1 MISIPSITVRRQ
13 ICSSANSEVYLATLE
28 TEKRPLILK
37 KLKQDY
43 PTSAEVY
50 RYQQEYGIT
59 RSLNLE
65 GVIKAYDLQ
74 KYNNTVVM
82 LLEDFGGESLEIL
95 LSRHPFSLLEFLH
108 VAIRITDI
116 LASIH
121 NCGVI
126 HKDINPSNI
135 IFNRETQELKII
147 DFGLSTVRVRE
158 NVAIKS
164 PNLIEGTLAYIS
176 PEQTGRMNRDIDYR
190 TDFYSLGVTFY
201 ELLTKKLPFESID
214 PIELLHCHIA
224 KQPVP
229 LHKVNPEIPLAL
241 SDIVM
246 KLMAKTAESRY
257 QSAYSIK
264 ADLETCLIQLE
275 SGTIKTFPLARQDIP
290 DKLQIAQILYGREK
304 EVETLLAAF
313 DRVSDRTRLNSN
325 GDTPNKIEMMLVSG
339 YSGVGKSAL
348 VQEIYK
354 PITKARGYFITGK
367 FDQLQRDIPYKGVSL
382 AFQDLVRQLLTETPT
397 QLRQWREKITDALG
411 VNGQIIIDFIPEVE
425 LIIGS
430 CETVPQLPPQ
440 EAQNR
445 FNLVFQKFIGVF
457 CQQEHPLV
465 IFLDDLQ
472 WADSATLKLMQRI
485 IIDSDTHYLFL
496 IGAYRDNEVSDA
508 HPLML
513 TLSEIQKQGVVV
525 NYIPLLPLKLS
536 DVNQLIADT
545 LKSEVSETQ
554 ALAELVSSKTQ
565 GNAFFINEFIKSL
578 YIEKLLYFDNSQHK
592 WRWMLEQIQQLSI
605 TDNVVEL
612 MASRIRT
619 LPEQTQN
626 ILKLAACIGN
636 YFELKILSIINQNS
650 QQETAQD
657 LWIAI
662 QDGLIVPIGDDYKL
676 LETASNIS
684 ELKIAYKFVHDRIQ
698 QAAYFLIAENQKQ
711 AIHLSIGRLL
721 INNISEREREEK
733 IFDIVNHFNLVEI
746 LETPTEALE
755 VANLNLI
762 AGSRAKAGAA
772 YQSAFTYFIYG
783 LQLLAADRWQT
794 QYDITLALY
803 IEAAEAAYLCGHLDE
818 MERLVS
824 VVLQHGK
831 VVLDKVKVYEVKIA
845 AYAAQGKLIEAIDI
859 GIAVLKVLGV
869 NLPKNPSYLDIFW
882 TFIETKLSLLG
893 KRVEDLVYLPTMT
906 APDKEAALSLLANMS
921 SVAYLAVPNLFPIVI
936 FKSLNL
942 LLKYGQTES
951 ANVVYA
957 GYGLLLCG
965 VLGDIQTGY
974 RFGNLALNLL
984 QSSNLSKTKTSVL
997 FTVSSFIKPWREHTK
1012 NSLQALREAYTSGL
1026 ESGNLESAAYCV
1038 MLYAYYYGFISQDL
1052 GLAEQEIAKYIE
1064 GVKKIGQ
1071 QRSAENINIHRQFIL
1086 NLLGKAENPCQLIG
1100 EIYDE
1105 SEKIP
1110 LAKQAKDYATL
1121 FDCYSYKTTLCYL
1134 FGEYEQARESANLTE
1149 KYLDGGLGTQ
1159 AIPIFYFYDSLIKLA
1174 PLANVK
1180 NYYEQ
1185 IHFLLRVKANQKKV
1199 KKWARYAP
1207 MNHLHKFYLVEAEIY
1222 RVIGKNTQAIDY
1234 YDKAIEQARVN
1245 EYLNEEALANELA
1258 AKFYLAWGKEKIAQT
1273 YFTQAHY
1280 CYQRWGAIAK
1290 VKDLEERYP
1299 KFFKN
1304 LTTENTPIPTR
1315 SSLPNRSQGR
1325 DLAKALD
1332 IATLMKATRAITSE
1346 IELDKLLTTLMT
1358 ILLENAGAQ
1367 TVYLILESDGGLRVE
1382 ASGNVDNEQIKVL
1395 PSIPI
1400 ETCLPSS
1407 IIYYVAR
1414 TSEYI
1419 VLDDAVN
1426 QVQNL
1431 KSQIKNSHDPYIV
1444 THQPKSIL
1452 CYPVLNQG
1460 QLIGVVYLEN
1470 NLATHVF
1477 TPERLEIIQLL
1488 STQAAIALTNAR
1500 LYAKVKRA
1508 KELAQANAQLELE
1521 IVSRKLVEVELEKAK
1536 EVAEAANQAKSTFL
1550 ANMSHELRTPLN
1562 AILGFSQLM
1571 NQDANLSSKQQDN
1584 LKIIH
1589 RSGEHLLTL
1598 INQVLDLSKIEAG
1611 RMTLSSNNFNLTS
1624 LLADVENMFSL
1635 KAKEKDLQLQ
1645 FESATDVPKYIRA
1658 DEIKLRQVLINLIGN
1673 AIKFTPSGSVSVSV
1687 SRGTGVPPVP
1697 QYNSPVPHHTLTF
1710 EVKDTGVGI
1719 EKQELDKLFQP
1730 FVQTT
1735 SGQKAQQGTGLGL
1748 TISRQF
1754 VRLMGGEMTVIS
1766 GGKFFT
1772 SETGCRELDEDT
1784 IPLYLDTRFKTIFK
1798 FDIQVDVVDAN
1809 EIENQPQ
1816 KRRVISLAPNQP
1828 KYRLLVVD
1836 DNEYNRQLL
1845 VKLFQPLG
1853 FEVQEANNGS
1863 VAIEIWDS
1871 WFPHLIWMDMRM
1883 PVMDGYEATKRIKST
1898 TKGQATAIIALT
1910 ASVLEETKT
1919 VILSA
1924 GCDDFVRKPFQEQIL
1939 FDIIAKHLGVS
1950 YIYEDTKPET
1960 QIYHVSAEA
1969 LNFSDLLAAMPDKW
1983 IVKLYKA
1990 ALDADSALV
1999 SRLIEEIPASYTLEL
2014 MTLKDWV
2021 NKFQFE
2027 NILDLTEALIIPDN
2041 FNHPK
2046 SKYPTFPT

>member
-1 MISIPSITVRRQ
+1 MISIDYITVRRQ
-13 ICSSANSEVYLATLE
+13 IYTSANSEIYLATLE
-28 TEKRPLILK
+28 TEKLPLILK

-43 PTSAEVY
+43 PTPAELY
-50 RYQQEYGIT
+50 RYQQEYEIT

-65 GVIKAYDLQ
+65 GVIKVYELQ
-74 KYNNTVVM
+74 KYNNTLVM

-95 LSRHPFSLLEFLH
+95 LSRYSFSLLEFLH
-108 VAIRITDI
+108 LAIRITDI

-121 NCGVI
+121 DFGVI

-135 IFNRETQELKII
+135 IFNLKTQELKII
-147 DFGLSTVRVRE
+147 DFGLSTARVRE
-158 NVAIKS
+158 NIAIKS
-164 PNLIEGTLAYIS
+164 PNVIEGTLAYIS

-224 KQPVP
+224 KQPAP
-229 LHKVNPEIPLAL
+229 LHEVNTEIPLAI
-241 SDIVM
+241 SEIVM

-264 ADLETCLIQLE
+264 ADLENCLIQLE
-275 SGTIKTFPLARQDIP
+275 SGTIKTFPLATQDIS
-290 DKLQIAQILYGREK
+290 DKLQIPQILYGRGK
-304 EVETLLAAF
+304 EVKTLLAAF
-313 DRVSDRTRLNSN
+313 DRVSGCDSSNSN
-325 GDTPNKIEMMLVSG
+325 DHATNKIEMMLVSG

-354 PITKARGYFITGK
+354 PITKTRGYFITGK
-367 FDQLQRDIPYKGVSL
+367 FDQLQRDIPYKAVSL

-397 QLRQWREKITDALG
+397 QLRQWQEKITDALG

-430 CETVPQLPPQ
+430 CEAVPELPPQ

-445 FNLVFQKFIGVF
+445 FNLVFQKFIRVF
-457 CQQEHPLV
+457 CQQQHPLV

-472 WADSATLKLMQRI
+472 WADSATLKLMQRVMT
-485 IIDSDTHYLFL
+485 DTDTQYLFL

-508 HPLML
+508 HPLIL
-513 TLSEIQKQGVVV
+513 TLSEIQKQGVLV
-525 NYIPLLPLKLS
+525 NHIALSPLKMS
-536 DVNQLIADT
+536 DINQLIADT
-545 LKSEVSETQ
+545 LKGDISKTQ
-554 ALAELVSSKTQ
+554 ALAELVSNKTQ
-565 GNAFFINEFIKSL
+565 GNPFFINEFIKSL
-578 YIEKLLYFDNSQHK
+578 YIQNILYFDNSQNK
-592 WRWMLEQIQQLSI
+592 WQWILEQIQQLAI

-612 MASRIRT
+612 MAGRIIN
-619 LPEQTQN
+619 LPKHTQN

-636 YFELKILSIINQNS
+636 YFELKNLSIINQKS
-650 QQETAQD
+650 QKETADD
-657 LWIAI
+657 LWSAI
-662 QDGLIVPIGDDYKL
+662 QDGLIVPVGDDYKFL
-676 LETASNIS
+676 QTALDAS
-684 ELKIAYKFVHDRIQ
+684 ELRIAYKFVHDRIQ

-711 AIHLSIGRLL
+711 GIHLSIGRLL
-721 INNISEREREEK
+721 INNISGREREEK
-733 IFDIVNHFNLVEI
+733 IFDIVNHFNLLER

-762 AGSRAKAGAA
+762 AGGRAKASAA
-772 YQSAFTYFIYG
+772 YQSAFSYFIYG
-783 LQLLAADRWQT
+783 LQLLAVDRWQT

-803 IEAAEAAYLCGHLDE
+803 IEAAEAAYLCGNFDE
-818 MERLVS
+818 MERLIS
-824 VVLQHGK
+824 VVLQHAK
-831 VVLDKVKVYEVKIA
+831 LLLDKVKVYEIKIA

-859 GIAVLKVLGV
+859 GIAVLKMLGV
-869 NLPKNPSYLDIFW
+869 NLPKNPSYFDIFW
-882 TFIETKLSLLG
+882 SFIETKLALLG
-893 KRVEDLVYLPTMT
+893 KRVEDLIDLPAIT
-906 APDKEAALSLLANMS
+906 APDKKAALSLLGNIS
-921 SVAYLAVPNLFPIVI
+921 SVAYLASPNLFPIII

-942 LLKYGQTES
+942 LLKYGQVES
-951 ANVVYA
+951 VNLFYA

-965 VLGDIQTGY
+965 VLGDIETGY

-984 QSSNLSKTKTSVL
+984 QSSHLSRAKTIVL
-997 FTVSSFIKPWREHTK
+997 LTVSSFIKPWREHTK
-1012 NSLQALREAYTSGL
+1012 NSLQPLREAYTSGL

-1038 MLYAYYYGFISQDL
+1038 MLYACYYGFISQDL
-1052 GLAEQEIAKYIE
+1052 GLAEREIAKYIE
-1064 GVKKIGQ
+1064 EVKKIGQ

-1086 NLLGKAENPCQLIG
+1086 NLLGKSENPCQLIG

-1110 LAKQAKDYATL
+1110 LAKEAKDYAAL

-1134 FGEYEQARESANLTE
+1134 FGEYEQARENAILTE

-1174 PLANVK
+1174 PFQSTK
-1180 NYYEQ
+1180 NYYQ
-1185 IHFLLRVKANQKKV
+1185 KICILLRVKANQKKL
-1199 KKWARYAP
+1199 KKWAHYAP

-1222 RVIGKNTQAIDY
+1222 RFLGKKTQAIDY

-1258 AKFYLAWGKEKIAQT
+1258 AKFYVAWGKENIAQT
-1273 YFTQAHY
+1273 YYKQAHY

-1290 VKDLEERYP
+1290 VKDLEKRYP
-1299 KFFKN
+1299 EFFRN
-1304 LTTENTPIPTR
+1304 LTAENAPIPTR
-1315 SSLPNRSQGR
+1315 TSLPNRSQGR
-1325 DLAKALD
+1325 DLEKALD

-1346 IELDKLLTTLMT
+1346 IELDKLLTTLMK

-1367 TVYLILESDGGLRVE
+1367 TGYLILESNGGLRVE
-1382 ASGNVDNEQIKVL
+1382 ASGNVENEQISVL
-1395 PSIPI
+1395 QSIPI

-1431 KSQIKNSHDPYIV
+1431 ESQIKNSHDPYIV

-1477 TPERLEIIQLL
+1477 TRERLEIIQLL
-1488 STQAAIALTNAR
+1488 STQAAIALTNAK
-1500 LYAKVKRA
+1500 LYAKAKRA
-1508 KELAQANAQLELE
+1508 KELAQANAQLESE
-1521 IVSRKLVEVELEKAK
+1521 IYSRKLIEAELEKAK
-1536 EVAEAANQAKSTFL
+1536 EAAEAANQAKSIFL

-1571 NQDANLSSKQQDN
+1571 NQDTNLLSKQQEN

-1624 LLADVENMFSL
+1624 LLTDVENMFSL
-1635 KAKEKDLQLQ
+1635 KAKEKFLQLQ
-1645 FESATDVPKYIRA
+1645 FECAADIPKYIRA

-1673 AIKFTPSGSVSVSV
+1673 AIKFTPSGNISVSVSC
-1687 SRGTGVPPVP
+1687 GTGIPPVT
-1697 QYNSPVPHHTLTF
+1697 HHTLTF

-1730 FVQTT
+1730 FIQTT
-1735 SGQKAQQGTGLGL
+1735 SGQKVQQGTGLGL
-1748 TISRQF
+1748 TISHQF

-1766 GGKFFT
+1766 GSTIFT
-1772 SETGCRELDEDT
+1772 PGTGCSELSDDKILLYSDT
-1784 IPLYLDTRFKTIFK
+1784 EFKTIFK
-1798 FDIQVDVVDAN
+1798 FDIHVDVVDAN
-1809 EIENQPQ
+1809 EIQNQLQ
-1816 KRRVISLAPNQP
+1816 KPRVIALAPNQP

-1845 VKLFQPLG
+1845 IKLFQPLG

-1871 WFPHLIWMDMRM
+1871 WSPHLIWMDMRM
-1883 PVMDGYEATKRIKST
+1883 SVMDGYEATKRIKST
-1898 TKGQATAIIALT
+1898 IKGQATAIIALT
-1910 ASVLEETKT
+1910 ANVLEETKK

-1939 FDIIAKHLGVS
+1939 FDVMAKHLGII
-1950 YIYEDTKPET
+1950 YIYEDTKSET
-1960 QIYHVSAEA
+1960 QIYNVSAEA
-1969 LNFSDLLAAMPDKW
+1969 LNFFDLLAVMPNEW

-1990 ALDADSALV
+1990 ALDADSELV
-1999 SRLIEEIPASYTLEL
+1999 SRLIEEIPSSYTLEL

-2027 NILDLTEALIIPDN
+2027 NILDLTEALINPDN
-2041 FNHPK
+2041 FKHSK
-2046 SKYPTFPT
+2046 SKYPTLPTL